1 MQNEFY
7 SNIIHENFFIVL
19 NNIFNKTSNM
29 QGVKAVFKPNSLY
42 FQIQPNLLFPILF
55 FLKYNS
61 YTLFRSLIDIT
72 VYDFFSNT
80 AVPSTRFHIRYFLLS
95 HYFNIRLTLM
105 FAVSQIYKPI
115 SSITLIYKSAM

>member
-7 SNIIHENFFIVL
+7 SNIIYENFFIVL
-19 NNIFNKTSNM
+19 NKIFNKPSDM
-29 QGVKAVFKPNSLY
+29 RVKAVFKPNSLY
-42 FQIQPNLLFPILF
+42 FQIQPNLLFPLLL

-105 FAVSQIYKPI
+105 FAVSQTYKPI
-115 SSITLIYKSAM
+115 SSITLIYKNAM